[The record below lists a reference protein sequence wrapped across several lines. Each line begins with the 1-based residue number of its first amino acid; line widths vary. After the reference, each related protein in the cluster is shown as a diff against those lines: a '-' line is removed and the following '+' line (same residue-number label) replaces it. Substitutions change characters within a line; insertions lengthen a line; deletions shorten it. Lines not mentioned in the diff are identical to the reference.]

1 MILMS
6 VTGVNMGNMALLLEH
21 PRRGLL
27 EHPRT
32 GLAGES
38 TERNDHDSFAMFG
51 WPLAIKTRKIKNVDY
66 FTKARYFLFWTI
78 HVWTNGLFWCCYPGA
93 SLAWFATLDSRHCS
107 KEVQLDHSCKPCLD
121 VKRMDIVD
129 KGVIRTICQSLR
141 QTLAHMSLLVSLC
154 WGPLSS
160 FGGSKKPWGP
170 AEDHQQVTPSK
181 ISTSKR
187 LRLLRRYCT
196 IGL

>member
-6 VTGVNMGNMALLLEH
+6 VTGVNMENMALLLEH

-78 HVWTNGLFWCCYPGA
+78 HGFITMSELMIHLLVCFGVVTRAPHWRDLQPWTHATAAKKYNWTTAANPA
-93 SLAWFATLDSRHCS
+93 SMSNAWT
-107 KEVQLDHSCKPCLD
+107 
-121 VKRMDIVD
+121 
-129 KGVIRTICQSLR
+129 SLR
-141 QTLAHMSLLVSLC
+141 KVLSGAFACGKRWRICHC
-154 WGPLSS
+154 WYHS
-160 FGGSKKPWGP
+160 
-170 AEDHQQVTPSK
+170 AEVP
-181 ISTSKR
+181 
-187 LRLLRRYCT
+187 
-196 IGL
+196 

>member
-1 MILMS
+1 
-6 VTGVNMGNMALLLEH
+6 MALLLEH

-78 HVWTNGLFWCCYPGA
+78 HGFITMSELMIHLLICFGVVTRAPHWR
-93 SLAWFATLDSRHCS
+93 AWFATLDLCHCS

-121 VKRMDIVD
+121 VKRMDIVE
-129 KGVIRTICQSLR
+129 KGVISSTHSLR